1 MYCKIVKFFYPLV
14 VTSFEDSVHELLC
27 FHMYR
32 PVQSREREEG
42 QVCIVASVYGM
53 IDCYCTLRFRY
64 ELINLDAMCCIS
76 KCTSVLQITV
86 FHPEGARV
94 ERFTEQHFYMVLY
107 YNSYISA

>member
-1 MYCKIVKFFYPLV
+1 MYCKRVKFFYPLV
-14 VTSFEDSVHELLC
+14 VTSFEDSVHELFC

-64 ELINLDAMCCIS
+64 EPINLDAMCCIS
-76 KCTSVLQITV
+76 VLLSFKSLFSILKELGSKGLRNNISTWCCAITHTSL
-86 FHPEGARV
+86 
-94 ERFTEQHFYMVLY
+94 L
-107 YNSYISA
+107 S

>member
-1 MYCKIVKFFYPLV
+1 MYCKRVKFFYPLV
-14 VTSFEDSVHELLC
+14 VTSFEDSVHELFC

-64 ELINLDAMCCIS
+64 ELINLDAMCCCCHPILCCLRRNVS
-76 KCTSVLQITV
+76 LDTSLKTLQ
-86 FHPEGARV
+86 PGS
-94 ERFTEQHFYMVLY
+94 QQ
-107 YNSYISA
+107 